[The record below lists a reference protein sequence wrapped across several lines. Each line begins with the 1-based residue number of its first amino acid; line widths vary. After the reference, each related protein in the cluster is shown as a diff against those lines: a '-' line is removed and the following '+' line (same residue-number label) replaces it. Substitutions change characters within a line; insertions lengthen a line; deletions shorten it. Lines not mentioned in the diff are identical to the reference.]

1 MLKSLSQIWI
11 LYRESIKKSLDSL
24 VSLGFEFAKLDLAS
38 SLLSLLSVFP
48 ILVFLYLF
56 GSTILDTLSAVF
68 TSNDPLSYLD
78 SLILSPLFWIVL
90 GLYGLILL
98 ILSPLFYSLSL
109 YKYLLV
115 DSKKPSSIINYTK
128 SNYVRF
134 FVFGL
139 ISFAILSIVSLFS
152 LLIAYTIPFIG
163 FCIFFILIFLLLVW
177 FIFAM
182 PYASVNIALSNLSP
196 LDSIKNGLDLVKK
209 SPAKTFFYIVFQ
221 FLTALPFLV
230 LSFVFEFIWKIIYGF
245 LFLISPLLADIL
257 DFFVLNVGSY
267 LIMLPFAIFS
277 VIFVYE
283 VWKSIQK

>member
-24 VSLGFEFAKLDLAS
+24 VSLGFEFAKLDFAS
-38 SLLSLLSVFP
+38 SLLGLLSVFP

-56 GSTILDTLSAVF
+56 GSTVLDTLSAIF
-68 TSNDPLSYLD
+68 TSNDPLSHMN
-78 SLILSPLFWIVL
+78 SLISSPLFWIVL
-90 GLYGLILL
+90 ALYGLILL
-98 ILSPLFYSLSL
+98 VLSPLFYSLSL
-109 YKYLLV
+109 YKYILV
-115 DSKKPSSIINYTK
+115 DSKKTSSIIDYTK

-139 ISFAILSIVSLFS
+139 ISFAILSLVSLFS
-152 LLIAYTIPFIG
+152 LLIAYTIPFVG

-177 FIFAM
+177 LIFAM
-182 PYASVNIALSNLSP
+182 PYASITIALTNLSP

-209 SPAKTFFYIVFQ
+209 APSKTFFYLVFQ
-221 FLTALPFLV
+221 LLTALPFIALN
-230 LSFVFEFIWKIIYGF
+230 FVFEFIWSIIYGVLAAF
-245 LFLISPLLADIL
+245 SPLVADIL

-277 VIFVYE
+277 VIFVYG